1 MYFLVLYECVIFKII
16 LDSLCLVVLGIRE
29 IHKKKNSKKKH
40 LKITHQIFK
49 SVK

>member
-29 IHKKKNSKKKH
+29 IHKKKKFKEKTFKNNSSN
-40 LKITHQIFK
+40 I
-49 SVK
+49 